1 MLFRS
6 LLMAGVLALGS
17 PLPVAAQSRT
27 AQAAPDRID
36 LVGLTTR
43 QPDPAAPPTQVEFQ
57 ATVNYRLESAANG
70 IVLLFLFE
78 NSAGDSSQQSSGSI
92 AVQRGSGQLV
102 LNIDYELR
110 PAVRTLTL
118 VAGLF
123 RTEQKLLAWVST
135 NPIDMAPWPGRLAFE
150 KAMAARL
157 NNDFV
162 TAEQQLTVAIGEAPE
177 TGNYY
182 YWRADTRVRLNNF
195 EDALADFNHSIEFM
209 PLDRPSR
216 VGRGISRLWLGQSQ
230 GAIEDLSFVI
240 DSGQAPDRVTAWAH
254 RARGLAHAAQGEG
267 QDAVVD
273 YAAYLQLLPD
283 AADRAQVQ
291 DWIAAIRSG
300 GN

>member
-1 MLFRS
+1 M
-6 LLMAGVLALGS
+6 MAGLLAFGAAM
-17 PLPVAAQSRT
+17 PAAAQSQT
-27 AQAAPDRID
+27 APTAPDRID

-57 ATVNYRLESAANG
+57 ATVDYRLQSAASG
-70 IVLLFLFE
+70 MVLLFLFE
-78 NSAGDSSQQSSGSI
+78 NSARDSSQQSSGSI

-102 LNIDYELR
+102 LNIDYDLR
-110 PAVRTLTL
+110 SDVRTLTL

-123 RTEQKLLAWVST
+123 QMEQKMLAWVST

-157 NNDFV
+157 NNDFI
-162 TAEQQLTVAIGEAPE
+162 TADQQLTAAIRQAPE

-195 EDALADFNHSIEFM
+195 EDALADFNRSIEFM

-216 VGRGISRLWLGQSQ
+216 VGRGIARLWLGQPQ
-230 GAIEDLSFVI
+230 VAMEDLSLVI
-240 DSGQAPDRVTAWAH
+240 DSEQPPDRVTAWAH
-254 RARGLAHAAQGEG
+254 RARGLAHAALGEG
-267 QDAVVD
+267 KDAVVD
-273 YAAYLQLLPD
+273 YVAYLQLFPD

-291 DWIAAIRSG
+291 DWIAEIHLD